1 MKKQKGITIA
11 LVGLIFV
18 IWGYI
23 FYSYVDLKH
32 LNILENKVIFGSL
45 ILLVLILFIWIKSYI
60 TGREK
65 AKELRYR
72 DKLFNSLVKNSDTIY
87 FMYDSI
93 KHDVIY
99 MTKNVTDVL
108 GIKEEENSKDHLEN
122 RNKIINEIFSIP
134 VIKEELSNWD
144 GEGEYVSQ
152 MISYRNPN
160 YQYTSWIKIKIYPFI
175 EKKLQYYIIL
185 ISDVTKEHDQQHLLV
200 MQASDIKTRE
210 QQLNQITATSYDVEI
225 DLNVTTKEYTLRNL
239 KEDVNYFG
247 SPSAGDYD
255 DAIKNIVKE
264 YINEE
269 DQKNVLDIL
278 SLSNFTKI
286 AEHNIFEPI
295 SVRYR
300 LANSTEDVLWLESTA
315 FFTTSKGEVHVT
327 ILTKNVTENAE
338 YMRRQNV
345 LLQNAL
351 KDAEKANAAKSE
363 FLAIMSHEIRTP
375 LNAVIGLS
383 ESALSEE
390 TSKTVKDDL
399 ENIQSASN
407 NLLEI
412 IDGILDISK
421 IETGVL
427 TLEEK
432 EYDVAKLFKD
442 LENVTKENIGKKKI
456 KLNLDVD
463 PEMPTKLFGDSS
475 KLRQVLSNILN
486 NAVKF
491 TKEGTITISAKAEKT
506 KGNIKLIVSVKDT
519 GEGIKKDILEKL
531 FDDKSKNTEKDY
543 VEGMGLK
550 ITKKLINLLKGQ
562 IEVESAVGKGSTFTV
577 SLNQKVMDEKV
588 IGDIEDYKVNKKTL
602 ATFSAKDKTVLIVDD
617 NKLNLKVAARLL
629 QPYEVKIEMVNSGS
643 ECLEMLKTNKYDLI
657 LLDQMMPE
665 MDGTQT
671 LKEIKKDKSFDTPIV
686 MLTADAIVGKKEEYL
701 REGFNDYLSKP
712 IDVNELNKV
721 LRKYLKDNK
730 KM

>member
-175 EKKLQYYIIL
+175 EKKLQYHIIL

-255 DAIKNIVKE
+255 NAIKNIVKE

>member
-175 EKKLQYYIIL
+175 EKKLQYHIIL

-255 DAIKNIVKE
+255 NAIKNIVKE

-491 TKEGTITISAKAEKT
+491 TKEGTITISAKAEKI